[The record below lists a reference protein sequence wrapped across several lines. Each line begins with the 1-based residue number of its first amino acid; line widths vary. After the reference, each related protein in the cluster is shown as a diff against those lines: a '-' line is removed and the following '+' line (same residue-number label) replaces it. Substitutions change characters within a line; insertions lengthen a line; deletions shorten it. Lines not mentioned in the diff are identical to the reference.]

1 MVITSSINATVF
13 YSYQVCP
20 REAWLYFHHI
30 ESSKEHPFLAL
41 GRLVHEMSYQ
51 REKKELFVD
60 NLLKIDLIQDR
71 LVAEVKKSSR
81 HKRAALLQLGYYLYY
96 LKHEKGIEMKEVL
109 LFPKE
114 RKREEVELTDELEKE
129 VESLLEEMKDV
140 LSSDRPPHAQRTRYC
155 KVCAF
160 YEFCWS

>member
-1 MVITSSINATVF
+1 MLVTFSINATVF

-20 REAWLYFHHI
+20 REAWLYYRHI
-30 ESSKEHPFLAL
+30 DSSKEHPFLAL
-41 GRLVHEMSYQ
+41 GRLIHEISYK
-51 REKKELFVD
+51 RERKELFVD
-60 NLLKIDLIQDR
+60 NLLKIDLIQNR

-81 HKRAALLQLGYYLYY
+81 HKKAALLQLCYYLYY
-96 LKHEKGIEMKEVL
+96 LKHEKGIEMKGVL

-129 VESLLEEMKDV
+129 IESLLEEMKRV
-140 LSSDRPPHAQRTRYC
+140 LSSDIPPPAQRTRYC
-155 KVCAF
+155 RVCAF

>member
-1 MVITSSINATVF
+1 MSLQNINAYVF

-30 ESSKEHPFLAL
+30 DSSKEHPFLAL

-51 REKKELFVD
+51 RERKELFID
-60 NLLKIDLIQDR
+60 NLLKIDLIHNK

-96 LKHEKGIEMKEVL
+96 LKHEKGIEMKGVL

-114 RKREEVELTDELEKE
+114 KKRQDVELTAELEKE
-129 VESLLEEMKDV
+129 IQKLLEEMKQV
-140 LSSDRPPHAQRTRYC
+140 LFSEKPPPAQRVRYC
-155 KVCAF
+155 RVCAF

>member
-1 MVITSSINATVF
+1 MEIFKTIQNINATVF

-30 ESSKEHPFLAL
+30 DSSKEHPFLSL
-41 GRLVHEMSYQ
+41 VRLIHEISYQ
-51 REKKELFVD
+51 RERKELFVD
-60 NLLKIDLIQDR
+60 NLLKIDLIHNK

-81 HKRAALLQLGYYLYY
+81 YYYLYY
-96 LKHEKGIEMKEVL
+96 LKHEKGIEMKGVL

-114 RKREEVELTDELEKE
+114 KRKEEVELTEELEKE
-129 VESLLEEMKDV
+129 IERLLEEMKRV
-140 LSSDRPPHAQRTRYC
+140 LFSEKPPPVQKTRYC

>member
-1 MVITSSINATVF
+1 MIFNITATVF

-20 REAWLYFHHI
+20 REAWLYYHHI

-41 GRLVHEMSYQ
+41 GRLIHEISYK
-51 REKKELFVD
+51 RERKELFID
-60 NLLKIDLIQDR
+60 NLLKIDLIQNR
-71 LVAEVKKSSR
+71 LVAEVKKSSK
-81 HKRAALLQLGYYLYY
+81 HKRAALLQLCYYLYY
-96 LKHEKGIEMKEVL
+96 LKHEKGIEMKGIL

-114 RKREEVELTDELEKE
+114 RKREEVELTDELEKKI
-129 VESLLEEMKDV
+129 ESLLEEMKKV
-140 LSSDRPPHAQRTRYC
+140 LSSNRPPSAQRTRYC